1 MASTQRL
8 RPSLR
13 CFTVITICYSIP
25 SLPSH
30 HFHAIHL
37 YNKILLHIALAK
49 HRNYFLLLHN
59 DVFMSCRHNTKCS
72 YSFYF
77 LICLRLIA
85 VCQGWKESGWCL
97 LCSKCMHR
105 TGDPTRWSGH
115 FPSSENCTQTSAPT
129 RWEHGKTTTRWWFN
143 AFYLVIVLSDTRV
156 LYLIVFLSL
165 SNNTIKI
172 NAIFLYELQTEY
184 KYCYDLVLHYVLHYL
199 NKDLKEKKWESE
211 LHDGLW

>member
-1 MASTQRL
+1 MKKTKQNFIISLFYPGAHIDKFTGRTDEHGGAVASTQRL

-105 TGDPTRWSGH
+105 TGDPTR
-115 FPSSENCTQTSAPT
+115 
-129 RWEHGKTTTRWWFN
+129 
-143 AFYLVIVLSDTRV
+143 
-156 LYLIVFLSL
+156 
-165 SNNTIKI
+165 
-172 NAIFLYELQTEY
+172 
-184 KYCYDLVLHYVLHYL
+184 
-199 NKDLKEKKWESE
+199 
-211 LHDGLW
+211 